1 MTSCTALFAMIA
13 AMAGIVAYLA
23 PAPATAE
30 EHAASM
36 RKHVESSLTTHL
48 TDVGKALPPGTRFI
62 ETYCDCGH
70 DTEDWALLQVSPAE
84 FERIRKRVG
93 RRDMNDDPG
102 PHTRS
107 VVKNDY
113 EMLPYPE
120 SHRPAWWRPSA
131 LPDAEVVAYNNYG
144 GVVFVFSQSTG
155 KIFIMAWTV

>member
-1 MTSCTALFAMIA
+1 MTGCTALFAVIA
-13 AMAGIVAYLA
+13 AMAGVLAYLA
-23 PAPATAE
+23 PAPTTAE

-48 TDVGKALPPGTRFI
+48 TGVGKPLPPGTRFI
-62 ETYCDCGH
+62 ETYCDCGR
-70 DTEDWALLQVSPAE
+70 DTEDWALLEVSPAE
-84 FERIRKRVG
+84 FARIRKHVG
-93 RRDMNDDPG
+93 RRDQERR

-107 VVKNDY
+107 ILKNDY

-120 SHRPAWWRPSA
+120 SRRPAWWRPSA

-155 KIFIMAWTV
+155 QIYIMAWTV